1 MTELKSNA
9 EWKQWGKDDPL
20 WGVAKIA
27 GKQKDG
33 ASPWT
38 EGEFY
43 ALGESDW
50 RDDLDQ
56 WRQYGIN
63 TLSCLEIGCGAGR
76 LTRQIAMSF
85 DHVYA
90 VDVSEEMIS
99 LARKA
104 IISANV
110 EFSIIDGLHLPQ
122 SECSVKAIF
131 STHVLQHLDSVE
143 VGFSYFRE
151 FFRVLD
157 AGGTMMVHLPL
168 YKFPYVGRFRV
179 LMLFQYAVY
188 RALDNIKTD
197 IRRRVGVRMMRW
209 TPYPLESL
217 SLFLS
222 NLGFKRVEF
231 RIFPMT
237 SNGDPHTFV
246 FATK

>member
-1 MTELKSNA
+1 MTELRSNA
-9 EWKQWGKDDPL
+9 EWKQWAKNDPL
-20 WGVAKIA
+20 WGVANWA

-33 ASPWT
+33 SSPWT
-38 EGEFY
+38 EEEFY

-50 RDDLDQ
+50 RDDLNQ

-63 TLSCLEIGCGAGR
+63 TQSCLEIGCGAGR
-76 LTRQIAMSF
+76 LTRQLSISF
-85 DHVYA
+85 DQVCA

-104 IISANV
+104 VGNRNV
-110 EFSIIDGLHLPQ
+110 DFSIIDGLQLPQ
-122 SECSVKAIF
+122 SDCFVKAIF

-157 AGGTMMVHLPL
+157 VGGTMMIHLPVYSL
-168 YKFPYVGRFRV
+168 PYVGRFRV
-179 LMLFQYAVY
+179 LMPSQYAAY
-188 RALDNIKTD
+188 RALDNIKSK
-197 IRRRVGVRMMRW
+197 IKRRLGLRMMKW

-217 SLFLS
+217 SHFLTS
-222 NLGFKRVEF
+222 LGFKKVEF